1 MSELVNTLT
10 DQTGISSDLVHKGL
24 GALLSFLKKELGEPT
39 FDQLASNIP
48 GASGLLEKFESSPE
62 AGSSGLFDV
71 ISGLASK
78 ILGSNLADVP
88 ALLAAFSKLG
98 FSAEQIENFLPKAI
112 ELIKSY
118 LPADTLEKILA
129 NLPALAKMATGGHTS
144 AE

>member
-1 MSELVNTLT
+1 MSEMVNTLA

-24 GALLSFLKKELGEPT
+24 GALLSFLKKELGDQT
-39 FDQLASNIP
+39 FDQLATSIP
-48 GASGLLEKFESSPE
+48 GAAGLVEKFESSPE
-62 AGSSGLFDV
+62 AGSAGLFDV

-78 ILGSNLADVP
+78 LFGSKLADVP

-98 FSAEQIENFLPKAI
+98 FSAEQIETFLPKAI

-129 NLPALAKMATGGHTS
+129 NLPALAKMATAGQS
-144 AE
+144 SQE

>member
-24 GALLSFLKKELGEPT
+24 GVLLSFLKKELGDQA
-39 FDQLASNIP
+39 FDQLASSVP

-62 AGSSGLFDV
+62 AGSGGLFDV
-71 ISGLASK
+71 VTGLASK
-78 ILGSNLADVP
+78 LFGSKLADVP

-98 FSAEQIENFLPKAI
+98 FSAEQIETFLPKAI

-118 LPADTLEKILA
+118 LPADILEKIMA
-129 NLPALAKMATGGHTS
+129 SLPALATMATGGHSKT
-144 AE
+144 E